1 MCKPRGVVEKHQE
14 DLGCEQ
20 EGQRND
26 SVWNNLPWV
35 SETEKA
41 DLQVYGSETLLLRE
55 SPGKKFAFAPTM
67 CCTNATKHILN

>member
-35 SETEKA
+35 AETEKA
-41 DLQVYGSETLLLRE
+41 DG
-55 SPGKKFAFAPTM
+55 
-67 CCTNATKHILN
+67 